1 MALPIKY
8 NHQVLRG
15 TEIYHDQEE
24 IIEVLADLSGFT
36 AYKVLDENSNFEG
49 YVIEANDKELQA
61 FLEAQSLSEEL
72 ENEQVLA
79 LGSYLGD
86 DF

>member
-1 MALPIKY
+1 MALPIKF
-8 NHQVLRG
+8 NHQVNKG
-15 TEIYHDQEE
+15 TEVYHDQEE
-24 IIEVLADLSGFT
+24 VIETLADLSGFT

>member
-1 MALPIKY
+1 MALPIKFNY
-8 NHQVLRG
+8 QVRGG
-15 TEIYHDQEE
+15 TEVYHDHEE
-24 IIEVLADLSGFT
+24 VIESLADLAGFT

-61 FLEAQSLSEEL
+61 FLEAESLAADL
-72 ENEQVLA
+72 EAEQVQA

>member
-1 MALPIKY
+1 MALPTKFNY
-8 NHQVLRG
+8 QVRNG
-15 TEIYHDQEE
+15 TEVYHDQEE
-24 IIEVLADLSGFT
+24 VIETLADLAGFT

-49 YVIEANDKELQA
+49 YVIEANDEDLRA
-61 FLEAQSLSEEL
+61 FLEAETLAENL
-72 ENEQVLA
+72 EAEHVSA

>member
-1 MALPIKY
+1 MALPIKF
-8 NHQVLRG
+8 NHQVSSG
-15 TEIYHDQEE
+15 TEVYHDQEE
-24 IIEVLADLSGFT
+24 VIESLADLAGFT

-49 YVIEANDKELQA
+49 YVIEANDEDLRA
-61 FLEAQSLSEEL
+61 FLEAESLA
-72 ENEQVLA
+72 ENFEAEQVSA

>member
-8 NHQVLRG
+8 NHQVHSG
-15 TEIYHDQEE
+15 TEVYHDQEE
-24 IIEVLADLSGFT
+24 VIEVLADLAGFT

-61 FLEAQSLSEEL
+61 FLEAESLAEDMET
-72 ENEQVLA
+72 EHVQA

-86 DF
+86 DE